1 MDIEE
6 QRGRPS
12 VEETP
17 GEAAERA
24 AEAARAERWGKLPE
38 RVAPA
43 DRVEEL
49 PADPP
54 NDPEFGRDANNDW
67 LLRSAP

>member
-1 MDIEE
+1 MDNEE
-6 QRGRPS
+6 QRGHPS

-17 GEAAERA
+17 DKAVDRT

-43 DRVEEL
+43 DQVEEL